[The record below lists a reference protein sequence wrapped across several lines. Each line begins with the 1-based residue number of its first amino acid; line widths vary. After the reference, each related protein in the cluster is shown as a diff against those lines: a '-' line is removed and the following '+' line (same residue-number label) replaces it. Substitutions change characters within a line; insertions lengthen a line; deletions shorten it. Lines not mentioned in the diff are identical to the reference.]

1 VCKYWRDAVRQSV
14 KAFSARRPDVD
25 LDLIT
30 RVFPNITSLNLS
42 VIDGLTLAQLA
53 PLSKLTTLCS
63 LSLPTIEG
71 GGAAGGPVNISSL
84 THLTQLE
91 AHYCPALR
99 SELGQLTSLTRLRS
113 LALHWWAGWQVSS
126 LQGLKSLESL
136 SLPCVYVEEPDV
148 RALAPATRLS
158 QLRCKVNSRALGATL
173 AATSALQGLQ
183 RLELSVS
190 SNSSTPSPWAPC
202 CPPTG

>member
-1 VCKYWRDAVRQSV
+1 VRQSL

-25 LDLIT
+25 LEQIT
-30 RVFPNITSLNLS
+30 RVFPNITALNLS
-42 VIDGLTLAQLA
+42 VIDGLTLAQLG
-53 PLSKLTTLCS
+53 PLSNLTTLSS
-63 LSLPTIEG
+63 LSLPTIQG
-71 GGAAGGPVNISSL
+71 GGGPASPVNLSSL
-84 THLTQLE
+84 AHLTQLE

-99 SELGQLTSLTRLRS
+99 SELAQLTALTRLRS
-113 LALHWWAGWQVSS
+113 LTLHWCCQASS
-126 LQGLKSLESL
+126 LRGLRSLESL
-136 SLPCVYVEEPDV
+136 SLPCAYMEDADV
-148 RALAPATRLS
+148 RALAPATGLS
-158 QLRCKVNSRALGATL
+158 LLRFKVNSRALGATL